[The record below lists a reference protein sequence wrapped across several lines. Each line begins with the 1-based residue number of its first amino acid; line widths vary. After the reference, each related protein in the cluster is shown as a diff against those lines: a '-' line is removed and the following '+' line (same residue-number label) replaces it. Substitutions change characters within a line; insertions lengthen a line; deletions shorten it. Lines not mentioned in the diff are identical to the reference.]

1 MIYLSLFFEFFK
13 AGLFAVGGGLAT
25 IPFMKEISLRT
36 GWFTLSQLTDMIAVS
51 ESTPGPMG
59 VNCATYVG
67 YETAGILGGI
77 IATLGLI
84 APSIIVIIIISKILE
99 KFRNNKYVDAA
110 FFGLRAA
117 SVALIADA
125 GVSVA
130 ELTFVQSGSTILEM
144 INWQSIVLKAGNEVS
159 NALVKYNA
167 YAEQSRLAEKQVELY
182 RKSLKDTKML
192 YTSSGSSYLEVISA
206 QRDLLNAEISKVTS
220 DFSKMQAVVSLYT
233 ALGGGTK

>member
-1 MIYLSLFFEFFK
+1 MIYLSLFYEFFK
-13 AGLFAVGGGLAT
+13 AGLLAVGGGLAT
-25 IPFMKEISLRT
+25 IPFLKEISLKT

-67 YETAGILGGI
+67 FETAGILGGI

-84 APSIIVIIIISKILE
+84 APSIIVIIIISKILD

-130 ELTFVQSGSTILEM
+130 GLTFLHDGTDFISRLS
-144 INWQSIVLKAGNEVS
+144 WQSIILAFVILVLSRWFKPTKKLHPIVFIGFA
-159 NALVKYNA
+159 ALCGIIFG
-167 YAEQSRLAEKQVELY
+167 L
-182 RKSLKDTKML
+182 
-192 YTSSGSSYLEVISA
+192 
-206 QRDLLNAEISKVTS
+206 
-220 DFSKMQAVVSLYT
+220 
-233 ALGGGTK
+233 

>member
-1 MIYLSLFFEFFK
+1 MIYLSLFYEFFK

-25 IPFMKEISLRT
+25 IPFMKEIALKT

-67 YETAGILGGI
+67 YETAGLLGGV

-84 APSIIVIIIISKILE
+84 APSIIIIIIISKILE
-99 KFRNNKYVDAA
+99 KFRNNRFVDAA

-117 SVALIADA
+117 SVALIAEA

-130 ELTFVQSGSTILEM
+130 ELTFIIPGATVLEM
-144 INWQSIVLKAGNEVS
+144 INYKGIILAFVILYFIQSIVVI
-159 NALVKYNA
+159 V
-167 YAEQSRLAEKQVELY
+167 
-182 RKSLKDTKML
+182 ML
-192 YTSSGSSYLEVISA
+192 QICKLCIIGQPRQFHRTDRA
-206 QRDLLNAEISKVTS
+206 
-220 DFSKMQAVVSLYT
+220 VSL
-233 ALGGGTK
+233 LGNDDFCHIFSLRIMIVIIITVNKHHYIRVLLDCS

>member
-1 MIYLSLFFEFFK
+1 MIYLSLFYEFFK

-25 IPFMKEISLRT
+25 IPFMKEIALKT

-67 YETAGILGGI
+67 YETAGLLGGV

-84 APSIIVIIIISKILE
+84 APSIIIIIIISKILE
-99 KFRNNKYVDAA
+99 KFRNNKFVDAA

-117 SVALIADA
+117 SVALIAEA

-130 ELTFVQSGSTILEM
+130 ELTFIIPGSTVLEM
-144 INWQSIVLKAGNEVS
+144 INYKSIILAFVILYFTRWCKTTKKLHPIVFIGFA
-159 NALVKYNA
+159 ALCGIIF
-167 YAEQSRLAEKQVELY
+167 
-182 RKSLKDTKML
+182 SL
-192 YTSSGSSYLEVISA
+192 
-206 QRDLLNAEISKVTS
+206 
-220 DFSKMQAVVSLYT
+220 
-233 ALGGGTK
+233 

>member
-67 YETAGILGGI
+67 YEIAGILGGI

-84 APSIIVIIIISKILE
+84 APSIIIIIIISKILE

-130 ELTFVQSGSTILEM
+130 ELTFV
-144 INWQSIVLKAGNEVS
+144 K
-159 NALVKYNA
+159 
-167 YAEQSRLAEKQVELY
+167 
-182 RKSLKDTKML
+182 
-192 YTSSGSSYLEVISA
+192 
-206 QRDLLNAEISKVTS
+206 
-220 DFSKMQAVVSLYT
+220 
-233 ALGGGTK
+233 

>member
-84 APSIIVIIIISKILE
+84 APSIIIIIIISKILE

-130 ELTFVQSGSTILEM
+130 ELTFVKSGSTILEM
-144 INWQSIVLKAGNEVS
+144 INWQSIVL
-159 NALVKYNA
+159 ALIILYF
-167 YAEQSRLAEKQVELY
+167 SRWCKPTKKLHPIVFIGFAALCGIVF
-182 RKSLKDTKML
+182 SL
-192 YTSSGSSYLEVISA
+192 
-206 QRDLLNAEISKVTS
+206 
-220 DFSKMQAVVSLYT
+220 
-233 ALGGGTK
+233 

>member
-1 MIYLSLFFEFFK
+1 MIYLSLFYEFFK

-25 IPFMKEISLRT
+25 IPFMKEISLKT

-84 APSIIVIIIISKILE
+84 APSIIIIIIISKILE

-125 GVSVA
+125 GVSVS
-130 ELTFVQSGSTILEM
+130 ELTFVKSGSTIL
-144 INWQSIVLKAGNEVS
+144 
-159 NALVKYNA
+159 
-167 YAEQSRLAEKQVELY
+167 
-182 RKSLKDTKML
+182 
-192 YTSSGSSYLEVISA
+192 
-206 QRDLLNAEISKVTS
+206 
-220 DFSKMQAVVSLYT
+220 
-233 ALGGGTK
+233 

>member
-1 MIYLSLFFEFFK
+1 MIYLSLFYEFFK

-25 IPFMKEISLRT
+25 IPFMKEISLKT

-130 ELTFVQSGSTILEM
+130 ELTFVKSGSTILEM
-144 INWQSIVLKAGNEVS
+144 INWHSIVL
-159 NALVKYNA
+159 ALVILYF
-167 YAEQSRLAEKQVELY
+167 SRWC
-182 RKSLKDTKML
+182 KSTKKL
-192 YTSSGSSYLEVISA
+192 HPIVFIGFAALCGIV
-206 QRDLLNAEISKVTS
+206 
-220 DFSKMQAVVSLYT
+220 FSL
-233 ALGGGTK
+233 

>member
-1 MIYLSLFFEFFK
+1 MIYLSLFYEFFK

-25 IPFMKEISLRT
+25 IPFMKEISLKT
-36 GWFTLSQLTDMIAVS
+36 GWFTLSQLTDMIAVT

-84 APSIIVIIIISKILE
+84 APSIIIIIIISKILE

-130 ELTFVQSGSTILEM
+130 ELTFV
-144 INWQSIVLKAGNEVS
+144 
-159 NALVKYNA
+159 
-167 YAEQSRLAEKQVELY
+167 
-182 RKSLKDTKML
+182 
-192 YTSSGSSYLEVISA
+192 
-206 QRDLLNAEISKVTS
+206 
-220 DFSKMQAVVSLYT
+220 
-233 ALGGGTK
+233 

>member
-1 MIYLSLFFEFFK
+1 MIYLSLFYEFFK

-25 IPFMKEISLRT
+25 IPFMKEIALKT

-67 YETAGILGGI
+67 YETAGLLGGV

-84 APSIIVIIIISKILE
+84 APSIIIIIIISKILE
-99 KFRNNKYVDAA
+99 KFRNNKFVDAA

-117 SVALIADA
+117 SVALIAEA

-130 ELTFVQSGSTILEM
+130 ELTFIIPGSTVLEM
-144 INWQSIVLKAGNEVS
+144 INYKNIILAFVILYFTRWCKPTKRVQPVVFIGFA
-159 NALVKYNA
+159 ALCGIIF
-167 YAEQSRLAEKQVELY
+167 
-182 RKSLKDTKML
+182 SL
-192 YTSSGSSYLEVISA
+192 
-206 QRDLLNAEISKVTS
+206 
-220 DFSKMQAVVSLYT
+220 
-233 ALGGGTK
+233 

>member
-1 MIYLSLFFEFFK
+1 MIYLSLFYEFFK

-25 IPFMKEISLRT
+25 IPFMKEIALKT

-67 YETAGILGGI
+67 YETAGLLGGI

-84 APSIIVIIIISKILE
+84 APSIIIIIIISKILE
-99 KFRNNKYVDAA
+99 KFRNNKFVDAA

-117 SVALIADA
+117 SVALIAEA

-130 ELTFVQSGSTILEM
+130 ELTFIIPGSTVLEM
-144 INWQSIVLKAGNEVS
+144 INYKSIILAFVILYFTRWCEPRKKLHPIVFIGFA
-159 NALVKYNA
+159 ALCGIIF
-167 YAEQSRLAEKQVELY
+167 
-182 RKSLKDTKML
+182 SL
-192 YTSSGSSYLEVISA
+192 
-206 QRDLLNAEISKVTS
+206 
-220 DFSKMQAVVSLYT
+220 
-233 ALGGGTK
+233 

>member
-1 MIYLSLFFEFFK
+1 MIYLSLFYEFFK

-25 IPFMKEISLRT
+25 IPFMKEIALKT

-67 YETAGILGGI
+67 YETAGLLGGI

-84 APSIIVIIIISKILE
+84 APSIIIIIIISKILE
-99 KFRNNKYVDAA
+99 KFRNNKFVDAA

-117 SVALIADA
+117 SVALIAEA

-130 ELTFVQSGSTILEM
+130 ELTFIIPGSTVFEM
-144 INWQSIVLKAGNEVS
+144 INYKSIIL
-159 NALVKYNA
+159 ALVI
-167 YAEQSRLAEKQVELY
+167 LY
-182 RKSLKDTKML
+182 FTRWCKPTKKRHPIVFIGFAALCGIIFSL
-192 YTSSGSSYLEVISA
+192 
-206 QRDLLNAEISKVTS
+206 
-220 DFSKMQAVVSLYT
+220 
-233 ALGGGTK
+233 

>member
-1 MIYLSLFFEFFK
+1 MIYLSLFYEFFK

-25 IPFMKEISLRT
+25 IPFMKEISLKT

-67 YETAGILGGI
+67 YETAGILGGM

-84 APSIIVIIIISKILE
+84 APSIIIIIIISKILE

-130 ELTFVQSGSTILEM
+130 ELTFLEM
-144 INWQSIVLKAGNEVS
+144 INWQSMVL
-159 NALVKYNA
+159 ALVILYF
-167 YAEQSRLAEKQVELY
+167 SRWCKPTKKLHPIVFIGFAALCGIIF
-182 RKSLKDTKML
+182 SL
-192 YTSSGSSYLEVISA
+192 
-206 QRDLLNAEISKVTS
+206 
-220 DFSKMQAVVSLYT
+220 
-233 ALGGGTK
+233 